1 MHAGDQCSGVTC
13 RTECQLEV
21 TAGDHAGDGE
31 NCPGLLSTRGDGV
44 LVTLNPIG
52 GPGGR
57 TAVREVRSLGRG
69 SLRGCSGCGL
79 AGGIRIC
86 CNILAIPGGMSRP
99 FSCGGC
105 SELGVGSGVRCPS
118 GVLTTTMRDACS
130 GVIAPVSCRYESACL
145 DMGRG
150 APAGLPWRSGASRA
164 VCDRASPCCSWGRLR
179 RGLPG
184 CAVTDCRLLTPRG
197 TLAGGA
203 LRRDFLSAGFPDR

>member
-86 CNILAIPGGMSRP
+86 CNILAIPGGMSRS

-105 SELGVGSGVRCPS
+105 SELRVGSGVRCPS
-118 GVLTTTMRDACS
+118 GVLTTTMRDARS
-130 GVIAPVSCRYESACL
+130 GVIPN
-145 DMGRG
+145 
-150 APAGLPWRSGASRA
+150 
-164 VCDRASPCCSWGRLR
+164 LR
-179 RGLPG
+179 RSFEIIALVVSLGMR
-184 CAVTDCRLLTPRG
+184 CNVIVLLVRAP
-197 TLAGGA
+197 TL
-203 LRRDFLSAGFPDR
+203 LSPVAASLQHINRHRND

>member
-57 TAVREVRSLGRG
+57 TAVREVRSLARG

-99 FSCGGC
+99 FS
-105 SELGVGSGVRCPS
+105 L
-118 GVLTTTMRDACS
+118 LTIHS
-130 GVIAPVSCRYESACL
+130 
-145 DMGRG
+145 
-150 APAGLPWRSGASRA
+150 AGLLGLGCGAVVTLLQNTARKVHPRCRCTLA
-164 VCDRASPCCSWGRLR
+164 VNHI
-179 RGLPG
+179 
-184 CAVTDCRLLTPRG
+184 TCRVVVIVYLLT
-197 TLAGGA
+197 LQNN
-203 LRRDFLSAGFPDR
+203 S